1 MKVIDFHCDTML
13 QIMESKGEA
22 GLDKNDFQVDVQKL
36 KQGEVS
42 AQFFALFFELDIIQ
56 EKGRSPFEYT
66 MEMLEV
72 FEEEMMKNAKK
83 IALAKGINELE
94 KNEEAGKISAFLTIE
109 EGEAIEGSFNKLSEF
124 YQRGVRLITLTW
136 NHENQIGFPN
146 IQYKNRDRGLKPFGK
161 EVIEAMNDLGMLI
174 DVSHLSDG
182 GFWDVAKISKQPFIA
197 SHSNARSVRTH
208 PRNLSDEMLKAL
220 GNAGGVTGLNF
231 AHYFLGTEPISKIDG
246 MIRHMKHITNVAGTD
261 ALVLGT
267 DFDGI
272 SSTLEIE
279 NIGEIQQLLSA
290 MEKAGFSS
298 REIEKISHRNGER
311 IIREVLG

>member
-36 KQGEVS
+36 QQGEVS

-298 REIEKISHRNGER
+298 TEIEKISHRNAER
-311 IIREVLG
+311 MIREVLG

>member
-13 QIMESKGEA
+13 RIMESEGEA
-22 GLDKNDFQVDVQKL
+22 GLDKNDFQVDIQKL
-36 KQGEVS
+36 QQGKVS

-56 EKGRSPFEYT
+56 EKGRSSFEYT
-66 MEMLEV
+66 MEMLEA
-72 FEEEMMKNAKK
+72 FEGEMRKNAKK
-83 IALAKGINELE
+83 IALAKGIKDLE
-94 KNEEAGKISAFLTIE
+94 KNEESGKISAFLTIE

-298 REIEKISHRNGER
+298 TEIEKISHRNAER
-311 IIREVLG
+311 MIREVLG